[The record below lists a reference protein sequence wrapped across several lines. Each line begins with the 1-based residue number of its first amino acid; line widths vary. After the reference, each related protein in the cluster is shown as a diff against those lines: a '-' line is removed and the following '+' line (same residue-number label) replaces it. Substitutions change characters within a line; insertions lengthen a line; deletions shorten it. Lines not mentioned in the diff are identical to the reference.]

1 MFEHCVFLFSIYS
14 KLGVVHHPY
23 RQWVRL
29 TAIATEL
36 SDCWLILLAPI
47 NHSAQVWTAA
57 NVEEV
62 LEALH
67 DITKPSRHE
76 TKFSWRENVRVG
88 YPYYPQFMQ
97 ISLASREASQDRRQL
112 EAKLKMLL
120 RTHRTTPIT
129 KLLGNLDT
137 VFPSK
142 WTIEGL
148 NLRDHQMFIAD
159 FTPETDC
166 IQASWQTVNV
176 SQLLLENVG
185 KSPE

>member
-1 MFEHCVFLFSIYS
+1 
-14 KLGVVHHPY
+14 
-23 RQWVRL
+23 
-29 TAIATEL
+29 
-36 SDCWLILLAPI
+36 
-47 NHSAQVWTAA
+47 
-57 NVEEV
+57 
-62 LEALH
+62 
-67 DITKPSRHE
+67 
-76 TKFSWRENVRVG
+76 VRVG